1 MTNPVL
7 LKDDS
12 HYIRSHRIN
21 FSPVPVVQDNE
32 CGKFFRL
39 HFFRNVSFYKEP
51 PIAAKLRVEWDRGG
65 QRGRVGGVVWK
76 NCRNLRFVLNPQAP
90 QVHHRHSTDITA
102 HHRPTTGTSFAWHH
116 YRQYMTCLW
125 RVYGACGVPV
135 VPVGSSIAVNPR
147 LCGKIFESQL
157 Y

>member
-1 MTNPVL
+1 MVVCRTSITVIYTVKLFYALPKNFFTESSFLEMYNCILEKHMTNPVQ

-12 HYIRSHRIN
+12 HYIRSHKIN

-65 QRGRVGGVVWK
+65 QRGRVGGVV
-76 NCRNLRFVLNPQAP
+76 
-90 QVHHRHSTDITA
+90 
-102 HHRPTTGTSFAWHH
+102 
-116 YRQYMTCLW
+116 
-125 RVYGACGVPV
+125 
-135 VPVGSSIAVNPR
+135 
-147 LCGKIFESQL
+147 
-157 Y
+157 